1 MNQLNRVLATTTMM
15 ATMLCGICA
24 AQSTT
29 GWPVYNGGL
38 DGDHY
43 SKLAQI
49 NRTNVQQLKVA
60 WTFDTGEKGG
70 LQDNP
75 LVIGQTLYAF
85 TASQKV
91 LALDAATGKLKW
103 QFDSGVGGFQPARG
117 MTYWTD
123 GKQGRVFAGI

>member
-1 MNQLNRVLATTTMM
+1 MLKENTMM
-15 ATMLCGICA
+15 HSIRNIVTGVMTAFMLYGVCA
-24 AQSTT
+24 GQSTT

-91 LALDAATGKLKW
+91 LALEM
-103 QFDSGVGGFQPARG
+103 ARH
-117 MTYWTD
+117 
-123 GKQGRVFAGI
+123 